1 MVSLFIWSCISHLTV
16 SVVITDL
23 SWSISAWIFYA
34 FFGATLAFIATV
46 VVYVNWS
53 AYKCHNVLDACK
65 LLLCPQEW
73 LRSIVMSV
81 PVCGSVCLSVRPST
95 RISLKP
101 HTWSLLNFVCIL
113 PVSMARLSSDTFT
126 IGRIA
131 YHREGVF
138 FPIENALSA
147 GKGEMGVHS
156 VGKVCYLWLPCLFM
170 CTVYLPVQCNLWC
183 MCIISDI
190 SLLLGFYCLFCT
202 KLRNKIPWKQ
212 GKLKYSEQ
220 VQ

>member
-1 MVSLFIWSCISHLTV
+1 M
-16 SVVITDL
+16 
-23 SWSISAWIFYA
+23 
-34 FFGATLAFIATV
+34 LAFIATV
-46 VVYVNWS
+46 VVYVSWS

-65 LLLCPQEW
+65 LLLCPQER

-81 PVCGSVCLSVRPST
+81 PVCGSVCLSVCPSIHQDISGTTHVIFTKFCVHIACVHGSIVLRHVYDRPH
-95 RISLKP
+95 RISP
-101 HTWSLLNFVCIL
+101 
-113 PVSMARLSSDTFT
+113 
-126 IGRIA
+126 GR
-131 YHREGVF
+131 GF

-147 GKGEMGVHS
+147 GKGEMGVPS
-156 VGKVCYLWLPCLFM
+156 AGKVCYLWLPCLFM

-183 MCIISDI
+183 LCIISYI

-202 KLRNKIPWKQ
+202 KLHNKIPWKQ